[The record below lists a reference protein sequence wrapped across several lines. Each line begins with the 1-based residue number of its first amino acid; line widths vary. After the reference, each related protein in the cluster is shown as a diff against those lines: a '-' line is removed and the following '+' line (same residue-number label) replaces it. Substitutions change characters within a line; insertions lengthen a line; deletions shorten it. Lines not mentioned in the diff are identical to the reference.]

1 MYNYAQESQDELVTV
16 FSPISDKK
24 FVIDPREKI
33 IHLSTCPSLEKRQ
46 KENHGNTIVHHG
58 YQKCPICLG

>member
-1 MYNYAQESQDELVTV
+1 LVTV
-16 FSPISDKK
+16 FSPVSNKR

-33 IHLSTCPSLEKRQ
+33 IHLSTCPSLEKRE

-58 YQKCPICLG
+58 YQKCPICMG